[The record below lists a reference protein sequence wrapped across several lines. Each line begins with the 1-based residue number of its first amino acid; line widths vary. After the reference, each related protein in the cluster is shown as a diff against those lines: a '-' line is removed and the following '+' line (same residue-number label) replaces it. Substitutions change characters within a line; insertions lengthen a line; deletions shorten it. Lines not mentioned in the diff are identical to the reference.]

1 MANENCLKGFRCPS
15 CESEGPF
22 KIEARVVVMVYDDGT
37 VDSGYDT
44 EWDDG
49 SHCECFDCG
58 KYGTVKDFTNKK
70 KGD

>member
-22 KIEARVVVMVYDDGT
+22 RIEACVIVMVYDDGT
-37 VDSGYDT
+37 DGSDSDT
-44 EWDDG
+44 EWGDD
-49 SHCECFDCG
+49 SYCECFNCG

-70 KGD
+70 DD

>member
-1 MANENCLKGFRCPS
+1 MANENCLQGFRCPS

-22 KIEARVVVMVYDDGT
+22 KIEARVLVTVYDDGT
-37 VDSGYDT
+37 DDSGSDT

-49 SHCECFDCG
+49 SYCECFNCG
-58 KYGTVKDFTNKK
+58 KRGTVKDFTNG